1 MKFFRSATEAINVAI
16 VAAVVFVTLL
26 GWACVGL
33 RVAGGAELHH
43 RHPQQDAL
51 IHERFYNTWMR
62 PDDRSLSCCDLQDCY
77 PAEFKNEGG
86 TWFFRRRE
94 DGEWM
99 VIPASKF
106 ESERD
111 NPDGRNHICAR
122 TVGGDV
128 WLVFCAILGHGA

>member
-1 MKFFRSATEAINVAI
+1 MKFFRSATEAIN
-16 VAAVVFVTLL
+16 AAVFVVVVVIPLLL
-26 GWACVGL
+26 GYVCIITAIAA
-33 RVAGGAELHH
+33 RAQEH
-43 RHPQQDAL
+43 RHPQKDAP

-62 PDDRSLSCCDLQDCY
+62 PDDRTISCCDLQDCY

-122 TVGGDV
+122 KTGEM